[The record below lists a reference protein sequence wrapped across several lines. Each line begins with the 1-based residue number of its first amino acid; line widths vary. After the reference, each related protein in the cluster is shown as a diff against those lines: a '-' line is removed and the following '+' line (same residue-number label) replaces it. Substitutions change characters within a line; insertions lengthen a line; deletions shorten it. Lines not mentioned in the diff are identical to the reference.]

1 MDLATQNKIKD
12 AMYELANVNAQK
24 NPEWSDVE
32 IFTEVRQNV
41 VDAIRGVSEAL
52 NCFCTVTRLNE
63 VNNPGAIDYVMKSV
77 SNYTQQLNEYN
88 FMLNLIQERINNP
101 K

>member
-1 MDLATQNKIKD
+1 MDLATQNKVKD
-12 AMYELANVNAQK
+12 AMYQVADDFAQK

-32 IFTEVRQNV
+32 IFTEVRQTV
-41 VDAIRGVSEAL
+41 VDRIRGVSESL
-52 NCFCTVTRLNE
+52 NCFVCSTRLNE
-63 VNNPGAIDYVMKSV
+63 VNNPAYVLNRV
-77 SNYTQQLNEYN
+77 SSLTQQLSEYD